1 MSWYLR
7 TLGFGTLAAAL
18 GIAAIAAR
26 LGENLRHVVFQQPLW
41 LLLMLVPLAAMAVR
55 TATHPKP
62 ATMQFSR
69 KRSLD
74 RIGGG
79 FVTHLADLPDGLRLG
94 AVLLLAVACARPQS
108 TRMSERL
115 THEGIDIAITLDLS
129 ESMGADDLRPD
140 RLTAAKLVI
149 DKFIS
154 LRPNDRIALVAFGS
168 EASTVAPLTLD
179 HGVLRNLIQQLR
191 LGVVDGSL
199 TSIGAGLGVAL
210 NRLEE
215 SDAESKVIV
224 LLTDGVHNADG
235 IDPDSAAQEAAE
247 RGVIIYTVLM
257 GRHSL
262 AGGGGS
268 SIDAGQLERI
278 AGATGG
284 YAYLA
289 ENVDELETSFQD
301 LLDKLERSELEGE
314 QIRAELFGWL
324 LWPAFILL
332 LLDIGLRNTRLRRFP

>member
-1 MSWYLR
+1 MSWFLR

-55 TATHPKP
+55 VLTDPKP

-129 ESMGADDLRPD
+129 ESMGNQDLRPD

-149 DKFIS
+149 DQFIG

-191 LGVVDGSL
+191 LGVVDGTL

-215 SDAESKVIV
+215 SDATSKVIV

-257 GRHSL
+257 GRHSSP
-262 AGGGGS
+262 AGAS

-289 ENVDELETSFQD
+289 ENVAELETSFQD

-314 QIRAELFGWL
+314 QIRAELFGWV
-324 LWPAFILL
+324 LWPVFILL

>member
-1 MSWYLR
+1 MKWFLR

-18 GIAAIAAR
+18 GVAAIAIR
-26 LGENLRHVVFQQPLW
+26 LGDGLRHVVFREPLW
-41 LLLMLVPLAAMAVR
+41 LLLLLVPLAGMALRV
-55 TATHPKP
+55 ATDPKP

-69 KRSLD
+69 KRSFE

-94 AVLLLAVACARPQS
+94 AVFLLAIACARPQS

-129 ESMGADDLRPD
+129 ESMGASDLRPN
-140 RLTAAKLVI
+140 RLTAAQLVI

-154 LRPNDRIALVAFGS
+154 LRRNDRIALIAFGS

-179 HGVLRNLIQQLR
+179 HAVLRNLIQQLR

-215 SDAESKVIV
+215 SDGKSKVIV

-257 GRHSL
+257 GRHSSHT
-262 AGGGGS
+262 GGG
-268 SIDAGQLERI
+268 SIDAGQLERL
-278 AGATGG
+278 ASATGG

-289 ENVDELETSFQD
+289 ENAAELETSFQD
-301 LLDKLERSELEGE
+301 LLDKLERSQLEGE
-314 QIRAELFGWL
+314 QIRAELFGWV

>member
-1 MSWYLR
+1 MNWFLR
-7 TLGFGTLAAAL
+7 TLGFGTVAAAL
-18 GIAAIAAR
+18 GLAAIAAR

-55 TATHPKP
+55 VATDPKP

-69 KRSLD
+69 KRSFD

-79 FVTHLADLPDGLRLG
+79 VVTHLADLPDGLRLG

-108 TRMSERL
+108 TRMSERI

-149 DKFIS
+149 DKFIA

-215 SDAESKVIV
+215 SQATSKVIV

-235 IDPDSAAQEAAE
+235 IDPDSAAQKAAE

-257 GRHSL
+257 GRHS
-262 AGGGGS
+262 APGGGAS

-289 ENVDELETSFQD
+289 ENSAELETSFQD

-314 QIRAELFGWL
+314 QIRAELFGWV
-324 LWPAFILL
+324 LWPVFILL

>member
-1 MSWYLR
+1 MSWFLR
-7 TLGFGTLAAAL
+7 TLGFGTVAAAL
-18 GIAAIAAR
+18 GLAAIAAR

-41 LLLMLVPLAAMAVR
+41 LFLLLVPLAGMAVR
-55 TATHPKP
+55 VATDPKP

-69 KRSLD
+69 KRSFD

-108 TRMSERL
+108 TRMSERI

-129 ESMGADDLRPD
+129 ESMRADDLRPD
-140 RLTAAKLVI
+140 RLTAAKLVV
-149 DKFIS
+149 DRFIS
-154 LRPNDRIALVAFGS
+154 MRPNDRIALVAFGS

-215 SDAESKVIV
+215 SQATSKVVV

-235 IDPDSAAQEAAE
+235 IDPDSAAQKAAE

-257 GRHSL
+257 GRHSG
-262 AGGGGS
+262 AGG

-289 ENVDELETSFQD
+289 ENQAELETSFQD

-314 QIRAELFGWL
+314 QIRAELFGWV
-324 LWPAFILL
+324 LWPVFLLL

>member
-1 MSWYLR
+1 MSWFLR

-55 TATHPKP
+55 VATDPKP

-79 FVTHLADLPDGLRLG
+79 FVTHLVDLPDGLRLG

-129 ESMGADDLRPD
+129 ESMGNQDLRPD

-149 DKFIS
+149 DAFIEH
-154 LRPNDRIALVAFGS
+154 RPHDRIALVAFGS

-191 LGVVDGSL
+191 LGVVDGTL

-215 SDAESKVIV
+215 SDASSKVIV

-257 GRHSL
+257 GRHSAA
-262 AGGGGS
+262 AGAS

-289 ENVDELETSFQD
+289 ENIAELETSFQD

-314 QIRAELFGWL
+314 QIRAELFGWV
-324 LWPAFILL
+324 LWPVFILL
-332 LLDIGLRNTRLRRFP
+332 LLDISLRNTRLRRFP